1 MKKLLTALLLTIF
14 LMSGIWSVVNAT
26 TRYVSK
32 TGSDGYTGASWAQ
45 AWQTI
50 NKVNTSTVGGD
61 TVVFATGIW
70 REELVPKAG
79 SSGDRTCYIDSMF
92 YAVGTDTLHYPTRRV
107 AWIFGADS
115 LSGWSLVSGNIYS
128 CSYTAGAD
136 YSFPSLFQGNNVMW
150 GKSSSSLTAAGQFYY
165 NSSAHTI
172 TAWAYGGGNPNQY
185 DIEATDRGGIAHAVG
200 GNYVA
205 VIGLGFKYGDGRIV
219 ASGSSSAR
227 NEVSDFTMSHCYLAN
242 SAGWF
247 GINPSLIY
255 TGKIE
260 PDTYHNDR
268 WRIVACSLGSVYAW
282 TGTGD
287 NPTWPQT
294 ELPSEGNCVTWYSN
308 WYGKIDSNVT
318 FGHQSEAGFY
328 LKCNLSVS
336 YTQQANNYDTIC
348 YNFLKLDSIPKAGL
362 DYDIAMTLYGIRIFG
377 DSRHTR
383 VFGNAVQYANNGVLI
398 DYSTYQS
405 PAAIPGDNIVSNNTF
420 YECAHALREG
430 DQEGTTGK
438 TNTGNVFK
446 YNVIYNSALTTNSP
460 LAVNQIQIASNAE
473 FTQIDSNKYF
483 DAASTSASIY
493 NSQSWATWTA
503 TWDNHSS
510 TNNVNPGFTDG
521 THGNFARP
529 SASGE
534 MNSTYGGRT
543 WTKYG
548 AVQDVIPLDTN
559 IVIGDASTTE
569 GGNLT
574 FTVTLSLDLAAAT
587 TYTINTVGGSAT
599 SGVDYTPISGATG
612 TIPAHSL
619 TTTITVPTEIDTLVE
634 GTEIM
639 YVMLSAMK
647 VGGVTAGRIA
657 DANGGGTILDDP
669 YTSAGISIQSAA
681 SGNEGTATAGS
692 VVFTVTLNH
701 ALGNPLTFRVST
713 ASGTATQGTDFTG
726 ITNILYTIPAGS
738 TTTTVT
744 VATIPDA
751 TVESDETFTCTIQA
765 GSLNYGYLG
774 NAIGT
779 GTILNDDFQPSAGL
793 YVKVRNL

>member
-1 MKKLLTALLLTIF
+1 MKRVIIFLLL
-14 LMSGIWSVVNAT
+14 LSLGAVVNAT
-26 TRYVSK
+26 TRYVAK
-32 TGSDGYTGASWAQ
+32 TGDGTTGATWAH
-45 AWQTI
+45 AWTTI
-50 NKVNTSTVGGD
+50 AQVNSGTAGGD

-79 SSGDRTCYIDSMF
+79 TSGHRTCYIDSMF

-150 GKSSSSLTAAGQFYY
+150 GKSSSNLTAAGQFYY

-172 TAWAYGGGNPNQY
+172 TAWAYGGGNPSQY

-383 VFGNAVQYANNGVLI
+383 VFGNVVQYANNGVLI
-398 DYSTYQS
+398 DYSTYQN
-405 PAAIPGDNIVSNNTF
+405 PAAVPGDNIISNNTF

-430 DQEGTTGK
+430 DQEGTSGK
-438 TNTGNVFK
+438 TNTGNIFK
-446 YNVIYNSALTTNSP
+446 YNVVYNSALTTNSP

-483 DAASTSASIY
+483 DAASTSANIY

-503 TWDNHSS
+503 TWDNHGS
-510 TNNVNPGFTDG
+510 TNNVNPGFVDG
-521 THGNFARP
+521 THGNFARDT
-529 SASGE
+529 SVHE
-534 MNSTYGGRT
+534 MNQTYGGRT

-548 AVQDVIPLDTN
+548 AIQGIVPIDTSVSFLDVAGNEGATFIFVPTLTVPLAANDSFTVTTINGTALSGTNYTPITGVKYAIPA
-559 IVIGDASTTE
+559 GATTVTISVPTVHDPTYT
-569 GGNLT
+569 GNKT
-574 FTVTLSLDLAAAT
+574 FTVRLSGLKYGHFSDSIAVGTIIDRETSTPTILPVTSLVVDSFKNDYSAELDTSRIHFTTQTDANANQVVILWSTSGYRPITDTNSTTNAIRLTFSGSSTYYTFIPAINGTETYTLYVTVYVKSTTYGYSPAIQASRTYTAAT
-587 TYTINTVGGSAT
+587 QVPPSS
-599 SGVDYTPISGATG
+599 SG
-612 TIPAHSL
+612 
-619 TTTITVPTEIDTLVE
+619 
-634 GTEIM
+634 
-639 YVMLSAMK
+639 K
-647 VGGVTAGRIA
+647 RIK
-657 DANGGGTILDDP
+657 
-669 YTSAGISIQSAA
+669 
-681 SGNEGTATAGS
+681 
-692 VVFTVTLNH
+692 
-701 ALGNPLTFRVST
+701 RR
-713 ASGTATQGTDFTG
+713 
-726 ITNILYTIPAGS
+726 
-738 TTTTVT
+738 
-744 VATIPDA
+744 
-751 TVESDETFTCTIQA
+751 
-765 GSLNYGYLG
+765 
-774 NAIGT
+774 
-779 GTILNDDFQPSAGL
+779 
-793 YVKVRNL
+793 K